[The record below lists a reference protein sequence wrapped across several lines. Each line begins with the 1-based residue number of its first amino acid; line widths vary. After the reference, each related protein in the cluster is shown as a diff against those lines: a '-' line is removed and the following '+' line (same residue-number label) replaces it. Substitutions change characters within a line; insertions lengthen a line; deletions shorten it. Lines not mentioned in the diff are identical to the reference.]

1 MSGWSQQTWGL
12 GTWGLLGDIN
22 VSVTGQALTAAL
34 GNETVIIDIDQGV
47 TGLPLTAALGNETIV
62 IANVTIP
69 NGIAMST
76 NLGQADAG
84 PDAMATGIAMSMGL
98 GTVDAFNQ
106 QGWGRAGWNDFAWGI
121 AGNLIAPGQ
130 ALTGALGTAVA
141 SIDVST
147 GPSTNNNQLIT
158 TTLNSV
164 TLDIVGKV
172 FPVGIGMTSAL
183 GTADAGPDAMAT
195 GNQATLSLGTV
206 EAFNQTGW
214 GRQQWNVNAWGVE
227 GQFATATPTG
237 IAMTAAITTPN
248 INGDSILTL
257 NTLNVAQATL
267 GIVDPAPD
275 ASVTGNLITANL
287 GTAVGRAGAGAT
299 PSGIAMTAALGTAV
313 GVPGQEIVPTG
324 IAMNN
329 QLASVSVNIHI
340 DIQLTG
346 FGLTMNQGSGSA
358 LIWNEVNTGSAP
370 ITPPGWQEVAA

>member
-1 MSGWSQQTWGL
+1 MAS
-12 GTWGLLGDIN
+12 GTWGTGFWGQNQWND
-22 VSVTGQALTAAL
+22 SADPTFTVTGIALTASL
-34 GNETVIIDIDQGV
+34 GDET
-47 TGLPLTAALGNETIV
+47 
-62 IANVTIP
+62 
-69 NGIAMST
+69 
-76 NLGQADAG
+76 
-84 PDAMATGIAMSMGL
+84 
-98 GTVDAFNQ
+98 TVGEINT
-106 QGWGRAGWNDFAWGI
+106 GWGRAGWNDFAWGI

-195 GNQATLSLGTV
+195 GIAMSMGLGTID
-206 EAFNQTGW
+206 AFNQTGW
-214 GRQQWNVNAWGVE
+214 GRLGWNVNAWGVE

-287 GTAVGRAGAGAT
+287 GKLVGQAGAGAS
-299 PSGIAMTAALGTAV
+299 PSGIAMTAGLGTVTAV
-313 GVPGQEIVPTG
+313 PSQEVPLTG
-324 IAMNN
+324 IPAEVRLSSAFNI
-329 QLASVSVNIHI
+329 VIHI
-340 DIQLTG
+340 DVQLTG
-346 FGLTMNQGSGSA
+346 LSLTMNQGSGSA